1 MNKIIKIM
9 LIFSFALIL
18 VAQDEAGGVGG
29 AYLRMAPDA
38 RSAALGNANT
48 TLFGDV
54 NTTLGNPATI
64 PALKERQ
71 FSSSFQFLSL
81 DRSYQT
87 LSFGVQLPPK
97 AGMNVSWI
105 HAGVDNIIGRNYSN
119 DATYEYNW
127 SQDAFV
133 IGFGLAIT
141 DWISVG
147 VSGKVLS
154 DRLVNSTSSGF
165 SADLGVN
172 MTPLKGLNL
181 GFVVKDISGKVT
193 WDTSAEPYVDYQT
206 RRVDYYPTTFH
217 FGLSYMLLD
226 RYLFTGSYKYSER
239 IEPTWHV
246 GVEARIWESIFLRAG
261 ADDGAPAFGVGT
273 TYKLW
278 NNISTRMDYAFLFG
292 MQNEGGSHLFTWL
305 FYF

>member
-1 MNKIIKIM
+1 M
-9 LIFSFALIL
+9 LI
-18 VAQDEAGGVGG
+18 AQDEAGGVGG
-29 AYLRMAPDA
+29 AYLRMSPDA

-64 PALKERQ
+64 TSLKERQ

-87 LSFGVQLPPK
+87 LSFGVQMPPK
-97 AGMNVSWI
+97 AGMNISWI

-119 DATYEYNW
+119 DTTYDYNW

-133 IGFGLAIT
+133 IGFGLALT
-141 DWISVG
+141 DWISIG

-172 MTPLKGLNL
+172 VTPLKGLNL

-226 RYLFTGSYKYSER
+226 RYLFTGSYKYSEQ

-246 GVEARIWESIFLRAG
+246 GFEARIWESIFLRAG

-278 NNISTRMDYAFLFG
+278 NNISTRMDYAFLLG

>member
-87 LSFGVQLPPK
+87 LSWCSATPESRYECFMDPCR
-97 AGMNVSWI
+97 
-105 HAGVDNIIGRNYSN
+105 GR
-119 DATYEYNW
+119 
-127 SQDAFV
+127 Q
-133 IGFGLAIT
+133 
-141 DWISVG
+141 
-147 VSGKVLS
+147 
-154 DRLVNSTSSGF
+154 
-165 SADLGVN
+165 
-172 MTPLKGLNL
+172 
-181 GFVVKDISGKVT
+181 
-193 WDTSAEPYVDYQT
+193 
-206 RRVDYYPTTFH
+206 YYWPE
-217 FGLSYMLLD
+217 
-226 RYLFTGSYKYSER
+226 LFK
-239 IEPTWHV
+239 
-246 GVEARIWESIFLRAG
+246 
-261 ADDGAPAFGVGT
+261 
-273 TYKLW
+273 
-278 NNISTRMDYAFLFG
+278 
-292 MQNEGGSHLFTWL
+292 
-305 FYF
+305 